1 MSSQRREPTI
11 GPTAASSLGRHP
23 TSQHLF
29 ASASA
34 FVGDARDDLDTAYP
48 FFLKRGKG
56 PYVWDLDD
64 DRYIDFTNSNGA
76 IVLGHACEAV
86 DDAVVARLR
95 QGNIFATQFSEEKVM
110 AARRLLDIFPGAGRA
125 VFFKTGSDAADAAV
139 RIARVATGRD
149 LILTSGYHG
158 WHDWQLGMFPRFRFC
173 DERHINFRYDL
184 DLLARLVESR
194 WREIAGVIV
203 TPDYNYF
210 DRAYFFQ
217 LQRIIKDRD
226 LLFVLDEV
234 ASGFRYCLGGLQ
246 AKLGLDPDITCLG
259 KGLANG
265 YSVAAVVGKGELLRE
280 ACLKTHMWSTYNS
293 EMAGLV
299 AAIRT
304 LDIMVSQDVPARVEV
319 QATRFAE
326 GLRGLF
332 AEFGVQGELLT
343 HPNIFHIVFEDDDFL
358 GRWVLECARH
368 GVLLS
373 KDFENMLS
381 LAHDG
386 DVVDEALHRIRAA
399 FDTLA
404 QRREIPPRA
413 AAGLGLSR
421 RAIEPR
427 VLEEFDGNFD
437 YTIYRDRK

>member
-1 MSSQRREPTI
+1 MVEPEPAYGMPDGMDRYQR
-11 GPTAASSLGRHP
+11 
-23 TSQHLF
+23 SQHLF
-29 ASASA
+29 AYAGS
-34 FVGDARDDLDTAYP
+34 FVGDARNDLDTAYP

-56 PYVWDLDD
+56 PYVWDLDGH
-64 DRYIDFTNSNGA
+64 RYIDFTNSNGA
-76 IVLGHACEAV
+76 IVLGHAFEEV
-86 DDAVVARLR
+86 DNAVVARLR
-95 QGNIFATQFSEEKVM
+95 EGNVFATQFSEEKVI
-110 AARRLLDIFPGAGRA
+110 AARLLLDIFPGAGRA
-125 VFFKTGSDAADAAV
+125 IFFKTGSDAADAAV

-158 WHDWQLGMFPRFRFC
+158 WHDWQLGMFPRFRFR

-194 WREIAGVIV
+194 WREIAGVII

-210 DRAYFFQ
+210 DRAFFIE
-217 LQRIIKDRD
+217 LQCILKNRD
-226 LLFVLDEV
+226 LLFILDEV

-265 YSVAAVVGKGELLRE
+265 YSVAAVVGKDELLRE

-293 EMAGLV
+293 EMSGLV
-299 AAIRT
+299 AATRT
-304 LDIMVSQDVPARVEV
+304 LEIMISQNVPVRVEA
-319 QATRFAE
+319 QATRFAD
-326 GLRGLF
+326 GLRALS
-332 AEFGVQGELLT
+332 AEFGIRGEILT

-381 LAHDG
+381 LAHDSE
-386 DVVDEALHRIRAA
+386 VVDEALGRIRTA
-399 FDTLA
+399 FDALA
-404 QRREIPPRA
+404 RRRELPPPA
-413 AAGLGLSR
+413 ADKRLSR

-427 VLEEFDGNFD
+427 VAEEFDANFE
-437 YTIYRDRK
+437 YTIYRDRE

>member
-1 MSSQRREPTI
+1 MNDQKRDTTAAAQPHDAGRYARSQR
-11 GPTAASSLGRHP
+11 
-23 TSQHLF
+23 LF
-29 ASASA
+29 ASAGS

-56 PYVWDLDD
+56 PYVWDLDGH
-64 DRYIDFTNSNGA
+64 RYIDFTNSNGA
-76 IVLGHACEAV
+76 IVLGHAFEDV

-95 QGNIFATQFSEEKVM
+95 EGNVLATQFSEEKVV
-110 AARRLLDIFPGAGRA
+110 AARRLLDVFPGAGRV

-149 LILTSGYHG
+149 LILSSGYHG
-158 WHDWQLGMFPRFRFC
+158 WHDWQLGMFPRFRFR
-173 DERHINFRYDL
+173 DERHLNFRYDL
-184 DLLARLVESR
+184 DLLARLVDSR

-210 DRAYFFQ
+210 DGGFFLE
-217 LQRIIKDRD
+217 LQRIVKDRG
-226 LLFVLDEV
+226 LLLMLDEV

-246 AKLGLDPDITCLG
+246 AKLGLDPDVTCLG

-265 YSVAAVVGKGELLRE
+265 YSVAAVIGKGELLRE

-293 EMAGLV
+293 ELAGLV
-299 AAIRT
+299 AAART
-304 LDIMVSQDVPARVEV
+304 LEIMVSQDVPARVEAR
-319 QATRFAE
+319 ATRFAD
-326 GLRGLF
+326 GLRALC

-381 LAHDG
+381 LAHDEA
-386 DVVDEALHRIRAA
+386 VVAEALERVRAA
-399 FDTLA
+399 WEALA
-404 QRREIPPRA
+404 RRGEIPTGG
-413 AAGLGLSR
+413 AGRRLSR

-427 VLEEFDGNFD
+427 VLEEFDGTFE
-437 YTIYRDRK
+437 YTIFRDRE